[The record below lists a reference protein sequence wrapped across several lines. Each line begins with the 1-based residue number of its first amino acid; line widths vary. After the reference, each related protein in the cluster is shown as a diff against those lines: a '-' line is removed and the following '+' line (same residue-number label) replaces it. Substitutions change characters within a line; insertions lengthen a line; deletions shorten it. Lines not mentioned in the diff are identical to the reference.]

1 MHVRLQ
7 AGIALGIPVDHWGVV
22 AIRGANNTRR
32 VVYGQ
37 NKEVDPVAYQF
48 VESRLVPCILSLGPL
63 DTCCSFNSYSS

>member
-7 AGIALGIPVDHWGVV
+7 AGIALGIPVDHWGVL

-32 VVYGQ
+32 VAYGQ

-48 VESRLVPCILSLGPL
+48 VEKLS
-63 DTCCSFNSYSS
+63 SYPFLLSPRHVLQF